1 MYWCYVSEDRF
12 QSLFDTNVS
21 GQDKYKN
28 IGLISL
34 TLSYYQLKFALDQVK
49 RRRSKIVLPSHS
61 TLCILASSNANLNCF
76 QSIFFYINFYVCFH
90 L

>member
-34 TLSYYQLKFALDQVK
+34 TLSYYQLKL
-49 RRRSKIVLPSHS
+49 R
-61 TLCILASSNANLNCF
+61 
-76 QSIFFYINFYVCFH
+76 
-90 L
+90 